1 MIMSYDPVS
10 PDMPPTESV
19 ADRHWRVRRRLDR
32 ISTVLDSAFR
42 VPLLGWRFGLDPL
55 LSFVPVAGSLASG
68 GVSAWLILEAA
79 RLRVPRRLLARMAG
93 NVAVDTFL
101 GSIPVL
107 GWFADFFFKANDRNM
122 RLLRRHL
129 DGRHPFRDPR
139 NGPLI
144 DGTAA
149 VI

>member
-1 MIMSYDPVS
+1 MSSSYNRNSSDVPVGNGFS
-10 PDMPPTESV
+10 
-19 ADRHWRVRRRLDR
+19 DRHWRVRRRLDR
-32 ISTVLDSAFR
+32 VSTLLDSAFR

-93 NVAVDTFL
+93 NVVVDTIL
-101 GSIPVL
+101 GSIPIL
-107 GWFADFFFKANDRNM
+107 GWGADFFFKANDRNM

-144 DGTAA
+144 DGTAT
-149 VI
+149 VF